1 MRRRLLGSGPWP
13 VHGLGDVFL
22 LRGGRAQLAG
32 GVAGTWRV
40 LPLGPASGG
49 GAALSVSAAT
59 GVPLEAVLELALEG
73 RAVMELFVACWRLL
87 RLLGAPPEQRLEP
100 SGDFAWR
107 RPASRCFPTCSDR
120 THPLTAED
128 LRTSALAQAA
138 MHNACMVYAWCMH
151 VHVHVYGMRTAC
163 AMHVHG
169 MCHAYAGG
177 DARRVD
183 VVGYPGHA
191 LRAARRQRCTRH
203 TLGPRHVGRCPLTHR
218 CALRRV
224 RPAGP
229 HAALL

>member
-49 GAALSVSAAT
+49 GAALSVGAAT

-138 MHNACMVYAWCMH
+138 MHSACMVYAWCMH
-151 VHVHVYGMRTAC
+151 GAMHVHAHVQHVHSMRTAC

-169 MCHAYAGG
+169 MCTASA
-177 DARRVD
+177 
-183 VVGYPGHA
+183 
-191 LRAARRQRCTRH
+191 
-203 TLGPRHVGRCPLTHR
+203 RHVRCM
-218 CALRRV
+218 CRR
-224 RPAGP
+224 
-229 HAALL
+229 